1 MLLQDLLHVVV
12 LLADGVREPG
22 GALSNKQLPL
32 GQRIVVAAENSS
44 LKKTQKQK

>member
-22 GALSNKQLPL
+22 GALSNKQLAL